1 MVLVQVVTITESDT
15 AKEQWLMSNVA
26 DFIDK
31 GDVLVFANQK
41 ARVDIVSDK
50 LKVAGYKYVPNPLPN
65 NTIWLRS
72 SCIISLH
79 PYDDIP
85 VACAR
90 IVMSA
95 HCARCQHHHCQHCLC
110 QHDHCCLVI

>member
-50 LKVAGYKYVPNPLPN
+50 LKVAGYKYVPDPWAKQHNSA
-65 NTIWLRS
+65 REQ
-72 SCIISLH
+72 LH
-79 PYDDIP
+79 HN
-85 VACAR
+85 
-90 IVMSA
+90 SA
-95 HCARCQHHHCQHCLC
+95 S
-110 QHDHCCLVI
+110 I